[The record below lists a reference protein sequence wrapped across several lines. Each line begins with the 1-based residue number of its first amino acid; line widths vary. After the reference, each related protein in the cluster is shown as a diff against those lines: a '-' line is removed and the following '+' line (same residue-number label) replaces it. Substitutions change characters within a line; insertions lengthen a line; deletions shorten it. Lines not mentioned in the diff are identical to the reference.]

1 MRLLLVS
8 QYFWP
13 ENFGINALAKSL
25 QERGIEVTVLSGMP
39 NYPEGSIFPGY
50 PRLRVLR
57 GEYEGVETIRMPI
70 IPRGRKSA
78 LGLVLNYLSFIIS
91 GLLLGPW
98 LLRGRSFDAVFVYA
112 PSPLLQALPAI
123 FLAWLKSA
131 QLVVWVQDLWPESL
145 SATGFVK
152 NVWVLALVKRIVRF
166 IYRRTDGILMPSEG
180 FREPIAAMSIDEAK
194 LHYFPNAWV
203 DSEADGAD
211 VSFATTK
218 LVEEVAAD
226 FSVLFAGNL
235 GTAQALDTVLDAA
248 ELLQRQGLAVRFFL
262 VGSGS
267 LSDWLARQVNDR
279 GLHNVVLTGR
289 LPANSMLPLYAA
301 ASALLVSLRDEPI
314 FALTIPSKVQGYLAA
329 GRPIIASLNG
339 EGARIVELA
348 GAGLTCPAGDAN
360 ALAGAVAK
368 LYALAPAT
376 RMRMG
381 QSGCEFAHAHFSL
394 QTLSGWLQQHLD
406 KLVAERGVEQIKEV
420 V

>member
-1 MRLLLVS
+1 MRILLVS

-13 ENFGINALAKSL
+13 ENFAINALAKSL
-25 QERGIEVTVLSGMP
+25 QQSGIEVTVLSGMP
-39 NYPEGSIFPGY
+39 NYPEGSIFLGY

-78 LGLVLNYLSFIIS
+78 LGLAMNYLSFIIS
-91 GLLLGPW
+91 GMLLGPW

-123 FLAWLKSA
+123 FMARIKSA
-131 QLVVWVQDLWPESL
+131 RLVVWVQDLWPESL

-152 NVWVLALVKRIVRF
+152 NVRVLALVKRIVCY
-166 IYRRTDGILMPSEG
+166 IYRRTDSILMPSEG
-180 FREPIAAMSIDEAK
+180 FREAIMALSCDETK
-194 LHYFPNAWV
+194 LHYFPNACV
-203 DSEADGAD
+203 DSEAGYAD
-211 VSFATTK
+211 VSFFTNK
-218 LVEEVAAD
+218 LAEEIAAE

-248 ELLQRQGLAVRFFL
+248 ELLLRQGLAVKFFL
-262 VGSGS
+262 VGNGS
-267 LSDWLARQVNDR
+267 LSEWLARQVKDR

-289 LPANSMLPLYAA
+289 LPPESMAPLYAA

-314 FALTIPSKVQGYLAA
+314 FALTVPSKVQGYLAA

-348 GAGLTCPAGDAN
+348 GAGLTCQAGDAD
-360 ALAGAVAK
+360 ALAAAVVK
-368 LYALAPAT
+368 LYALPPET
-376 RMRMG
+376 RVSMG
-381 QSGCEFAHAHFSL
+381 QSGREFAYAHFSL
-394 QTLSGWLQQHLD
+394 QKLSDWLKQHLA
-406 KLVAERGVEQIKEV
+406 KLVYGNDVEQVKEV
-420 V
+420 S